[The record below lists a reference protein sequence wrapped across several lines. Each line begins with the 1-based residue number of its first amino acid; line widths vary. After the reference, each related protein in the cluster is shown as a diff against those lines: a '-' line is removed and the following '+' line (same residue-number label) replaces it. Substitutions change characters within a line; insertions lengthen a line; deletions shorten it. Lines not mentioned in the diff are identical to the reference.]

1 MKMERTMETKK
12 SSKYK
17 IKGEET
23 EVTIF
28 TVSPS
33 GLATCLPYD
42 DPFSGDIYTVPLD
55 NLEKIE
61 DEE

>member
-12 SSKYK
+12 SSRYK
-17 IKGEET
+17 TKGGIK
-23 EVTIF
+23 VTIF

-33 GLATCLPYD
+33 GLATCLPAD

-55 NLEKIE
+55 SLEKLE